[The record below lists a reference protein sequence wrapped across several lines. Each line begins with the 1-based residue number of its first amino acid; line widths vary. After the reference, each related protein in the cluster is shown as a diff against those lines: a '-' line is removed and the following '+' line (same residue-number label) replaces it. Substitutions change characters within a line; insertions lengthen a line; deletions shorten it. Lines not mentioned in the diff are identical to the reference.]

1 MLDFNNPSA
10 CGLAAARINAL
21 AVAAELV
28 ASGSSLTD
36 RLQCESIASYLI
48 GLAAELAI
56 EIEEAADRAASM
68 KRRQEGSHHG
78 A

>member
-28 ASGSSLTD
+28 SSGDSLGN
-36 RLQCESIASYLI
+36 RLEQERIASYLI
-48 GLAAELAI
+48 GLAAELAT
-56 EIEEAADRAASM
+56 EIAEAADRAESM
-68 KRRQEGSHHG
+68 SRRQEGRHH